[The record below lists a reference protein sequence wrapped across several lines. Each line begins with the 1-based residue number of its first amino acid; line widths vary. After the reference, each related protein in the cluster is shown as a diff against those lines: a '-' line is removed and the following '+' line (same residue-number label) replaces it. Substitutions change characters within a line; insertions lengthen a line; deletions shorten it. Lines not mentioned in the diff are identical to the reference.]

1 MADLIAEHRYG
12 QREGFTLGVEE
23 ELLLVDPEDFRLT
36 HVGSSILLALGAEDP
51 GASVRLEEGTAK
63 PDTYEAQLELASP
76 VCADAGEATRSLA
89 GLRRAAQA
97 AGGTLLGAGIHP
109 NSEFGDVQHIPAAR
123 YMDIAE
129 SMRGLLRRTPTCALH
144 VHVGMPDPETAIRAY
159 NGLRSHLPLLQGLS
173 ANSPFWFGLDSG
185 MASSRAPLFRGF
197 PRAQIPRA
205 FADYSDFGET
215 VADVLVAGG
224 LPDYTFLWW
233 DLRPHPA
240 HGTVEVRAMDSQF
253 DLDSVAGLAALVHGL
268 AIHESQQPAPMR
280 WPPSE
285 AISESSF
292 RAARDG
298 VAATI
303 VEDGSLRPLAEVA
316 RGAIGLA
323 RCALREVGGEDA
335 LDEVERILTS
345 DGGATIQRELYG
357 RGGMR
362 SLLEG
367 LVSRTAAARDAP

>member
-12 QREGFTLGVEE
+12 RREGFTLGVEE
-23 ELLLVDPEDFRLT
+23 ELLLVDPDDYRLA
-36 HVGSSILLALGAEDP
+36 HIGSTILRNLGAEDP
-51 GASVRLEEGTAK
+51 GASVRLESGTAK

-76 VCADAGEATRSLA
+76 VCGDAGRATRALA
-89 GLRRAAQA
+89 DLRRAAQD

-109 NSEFGDVQHIPAAR
+109 CSDFGDVVHIPAAR
-123 YMDIAE
+123 YADIAE

-173 ANSPFWFGLDSG
+173 ANSPFWWGQDSG

-197 PRAQIPRA
+197 PRASIPRA
-205 FADYSDFGET
+205 FADYSDYGET
-215 VADVLVAGG
+215 VSEVLVAGG

-240 HGTVEVRAMDSQF
+240 HGTVEVRAMDGQS
-253 DLDSVAGLAALVHGL
+253 DLESVAALAALIHGL
-268 AIHESQQPAPMR
+268 AIHESAQPPPAR
-280 WPPSE
+280 WPASE

-298 VAATI
+298 VAATL
-303 VEDGSLRPLAEVA
+303 VHDGSLRPLAEVA
-316 RGAIGLA
+316 RDAVALA
-323 RCALREVGGEDA
+323 RSALHGIGDQSA
-335 LDEVERILTS
+335 LEGIERILS
-345 DGGATIQRELYG
+345 SGGGAAIQREAHA
-357 RGGMR
+357 RGGMQGV
-362 SLLEG
+362 LED
-367 LVSRTAAARDAP
+367 LVRRTAIA